1 MGKLAEFNINVA
13 AAVATTENATLLE
26 KHLEKYSQNFIQG
39 KQQYINLELARKRAE
54 HIRVKAIENLDKY
67 LLEFES
73 NSGRHGIK
81 VLWAPEKQDALNEI
95 EEILKT
101 HKVKQIVKTK
111 SSIAEEIGLRKTLEQ
126 KGFDITET
134 DVADHVLKATSDSS
148 SHVIIPALHKKHDD
162 IVESFLV
169 DKPQSEGQSISQ
181 TVEKIAD
188 NVHGKYY
195 QAQAAIT
202 GCNFLVADPGSVA
215 LTENEGNILFS
226 SGVPDVHIVV
236 ASIDKVIPTLT
247 DLETLWPLLATY
259 GTGQKITAYNTIIN
273 GPRQGKEQDGPKEVY
288 VVLLDNGRSEVIA
301 KNEQR
306 KALTCIKCGACA
318 NVCPVFKTIGGQAYG
333 LPNPSPIGAVTAQHT
348 HGREEYKHLS
358 DASTLCG
365 KCDDVC
371 PVNIDIHDLLTEN
384 RYENREAESKG
395 FFDNYLWKVI
405 KGAMLNRK
413 KMNRGETFKSLIIK
427 SSYKK
432 DWGDHREF
440 PETAKKSFNQL
451 WREQNNEK

>member
-1 MGKLAEFNINVA
+1 MGKRADFNTNSIAEI
-13 AAVATTENATLLE
+13 ATQEKATLLG
-26 KHLEKYSQNFIQG
+26 KHLKEYAQNHATG
-39 KQQYINLELARKRAE
+39 KQQYSNIALARKRAE
-54 HIRVKAIENLDKY
+54 HIRLKAIENLDKY

-73 NSGRHGIK
+73 NCSRRGTK

-101 HKVKQIVKTK
+101 HKVRQIVKTK
-111 SSIAEEIGLRKTLEQ
+111 SSVAEEIGLRKVLEQ
-126 KGFDITET
+126 KGFDVTET
-134 DVADHVLKATSDSS
+134 DVADAILKTTNDTP
-148 SHVIIPALHKKHDD
+148 SHVIMPAIHKSHTD
-162 IVESFLV
+162 IAQSFLL
-169 DKPQSEGQSISQ
+169 DKAEGNPQTISETI
-181 TVEKIAD
+181 EKITE
-188 NVHGKYY
+188 NTRSKYF

-202 GCNFLVADPGSVA
+202 GCNFLIANPGSIA

-226 SGVPDVHIVV
+226 SGIPHVHIVI
-236 ASIDKVIPTLT
+236 ASIDKVIPSLA
-247 DLETLWPLLATY
+247 DLDTLWSLLATY

-273 GPRQGKEQDGPKEVY
+273 GPRQAKEQDGPKELY
-288 VVLLDNGRSEVIA
+288 IILLDNGRSEILA

-306 KALTCIKCGACA
+306 KTLTCIKCGACA
-318 NVCPVFKTIGGQAYG
+318 NVCPVFKTIGGQAYN
-333 LPNPSPIGAVTAQHT
+333 LPNPSPIGAAMAQHT
-348 HGREEYKHLS
+348 HDRAEYEHLS

-371 PVNIDIHDLLTEN
+371 PVNIDIHNFLIEN
-384 RYENREAESKG
+384 RKENQDAKNTG

-405 KGAMLNRK
+405 KGAMLSRK

-432 DWGDHREF
+432 DWGDNREF
-440 PETAKKSFNQL
+440 PVSAKKSFNQL

>member
-1 MGKLAEFNINVA
+1 MSNRAHFDTNVIA
-13 AAVATTENATLLE
+13 AIATNDKATLLGE
-26 KHLEKYSQNFIQG
+26 HLDKYAQNFNTG
-39 KQQYINLELARKRAE
+39 KQQFSNLELARKRAE

-81 VLWAPEKQDALNEI
+81 VLWAPEKQDAINEI
-95 EEILKT
+95 EEVLKN

-111 SSIAEEIGLRKTLEQ
+111 SSVAEEIGLRKNLEQ
-126 KGFDITET
+126 KGFEVTET
-134 DVADHVLKATSDSS
+134 DIADHVLKATADTS
-148 SHVIIPALHKKHDD
+148 SHIIVPALHKKHSD
-162 IVESFLV
+162 IAPSFLV
-169 DKPQSEGQSISQ
+169 ENTESGTQTIAQ
-181 TVEKIAD
+181 TVEKIAT
-188 NVHGKYY
+188 NTHSKYF

-202 GCNFLVADPGSVA
+202 GCNFLIADPGSVA

-226 SGVPDVHIVV
+226 SAMPNVHIII

-259 GTGQKITAYNTIIN
+259 GTGQKITSYNTIIN

-288 VVLLDNGRSEVIA
+288 VVLLDNGRSELIA

-318 NVCPVFKTIGGQAYG
+318 NICPVFKTIGGQSYG

-371 PVNIDIHDLLTEN
+371 PVNIDIHNLLIEN
-384 RYENREAESKG
+384 RNENREAENKG

-405 KGAMLNRK
+405 KGALLSRK
-413 KMNRGETFKSLIIK
+413 KMNRGETFKNLIIK

-432 DWGDHREF
+432 DWGESREF
-440 PETAKKSFNQL
+440 PATAKKSFNQL

>member
-1 MGKLAEFNINVA
+1 MSKRADFDADVI
-13 AAVATTENATLLE
+13 AAVATNDNATLLG
-26 KHLEKYSQNFIQG
+26 KHLDKYAQNFTSG
-39 KQQYINLELARKRAE
+39 KQQYSNLELARKRAE

-81 VLWAPEKQDALNEI
+81 VLWAPEKEDALKEI
-95 EEILKT
+95 EEVLKT

-111 SSIAEEIGLRKTLEQ
+111 SSVAEEIDLRRNLED
-126 KGFDITET
+126 KGFEITET
-134 DVADHVLKATSDSS
+134 DIADHILKATGDSS
-148 SHVIIPALHKKHDD
+148 SHVVIPALHKKHSD
-162 IVESFLV
+162 IAQSFLV
-169 DKPQSEGQSISQ
+169 ENAESGMQTIGQ
-181 TVEKIAD
+181 TVEKIAT
-188 NVHGKYY
+188 NTHSKYF

-202 GCNFLVADPGSVA
+202 GCNFLIADPGSVA

-226 SGVPDVHIVV
+226 SGVPDVHIIV
-236 ASIDKVIPTLT
+236 ASIDKVIPSIT

-259 GTGQKITAYNTIIN
+259 GTGQKITSYNTIVN

-306 KALTCIKCGACA
+306 KSLTCIKCGACA
-318 NVCPVFKTIGGQAYG
+318 NICPVFKTIGGQVYG

-358 DASTLCG
+358 EASTLCG

-371 PVNIDIHDLLTEN
+371 PVNIDIHNLLIEN
-384 RYENREAESKG
+384 RNENREAESKG

-432 DWGDHREF
+432 DWGDNREF
-440 PETAKKSFNQL
+440 PASAKKSFNQL